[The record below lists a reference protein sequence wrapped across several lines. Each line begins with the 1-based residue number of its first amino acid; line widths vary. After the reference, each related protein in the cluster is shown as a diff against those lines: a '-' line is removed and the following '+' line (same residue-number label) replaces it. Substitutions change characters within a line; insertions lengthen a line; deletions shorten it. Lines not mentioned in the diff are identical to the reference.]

1 MEKLIEKYLGEG
13 RETSVTAKN
22 IKKGMNIHKF
32 GKVDHVSQQGHIVI
46 VYSGKDKK
54 KYDERESVTIIK

>member
-1 MEKLIEKYLGEG
+1 MDLIDKYLGEA

-22 IKKGMNIHKF
+22 IEKGMNIHKF
-32 GKVDHVSQQGHIVI
+32 GKVDHVSKQGHIII